1 MAIKIKELR
10 ELGVGELATKRR
22 ELKEEAFNL
31 RVQRESGQIEN
42 TARICR
48 VRRDVAMIE
57 TVLTE
62 KRSVAEQAAS

>member
-1 MAIKIKELR
+1 MATNIKELR

-42 TARICR
+42 TASIRR
-48 VRRDVAMIE
+48 VRRDVARIE
-57 TVLTE
+57 TVLTD
-62 KRSVAEQAAS
+62 KRNNAEQSAS

>member
-62 KRSVAEQAAS
+62 KRSVAGQAAS

>member
-1 MAIKIKELR
+1 MATKIKELR

-22 ELKEEAFNL
+22 ELREEAFNL

-42 TARICR
+42 TARIRR

-62 KRSVAEQAAS
+62 KRSVAEQSAS

>member
-1 MAIKIKELR
+1 MALKIKELR

-42 TARICR
+42 TASIRR

-62 KRSVAEQAAS
+62 KRKVAEQSAS

>member
-42 TARICR
+42 TARIRR

-62 KRSVAEQAAS
+62 KRKVAEKSAS

>member
-1 MAIKIKELR
+1 MATKIKDLR
-10 ELGVGELATKRR
+10 ELGVGGLATKRR

-31 RVQRESGQIEN
+31 RVQRERGQIEN
-42 TARICR
+42 TARIRR

-62 KRSVAEQAAS
+62 KKKLAEQSA

>member
-1 MAIKIKELR
+1 MATITKELR

-31 RVQRESGQIEN
+31 RVQGESGQIEN
-42 TARICR
+42 TARIR
-48 VRRDVAMIE
+48 KVRRDVARIE

-62 KRSVAEQAAS
+62 KRNLAGQADS

>member
-1 MAIKIKELR
+1 MATKIKDLR

-42 TARICR
+42 TARIHR
-48 VRRDVAMIE
+48 VRRDVAKIE

-62 KRSVAEQAAS
+62 KRKIAEQSAS

>member
-22 ELKEEAFNL
+22 ELREEAFNL

-42 TARICR
+42 TARIRR

-62 KRSVAEQAAS
+62 KRTVAEQSAS

>member
-1 MAIKIKELR
+1 MATKIKDLR

-42 TARICR
+42 TARIRR

-62 KRSVAEQAAS
+62 KKKLAEQSA